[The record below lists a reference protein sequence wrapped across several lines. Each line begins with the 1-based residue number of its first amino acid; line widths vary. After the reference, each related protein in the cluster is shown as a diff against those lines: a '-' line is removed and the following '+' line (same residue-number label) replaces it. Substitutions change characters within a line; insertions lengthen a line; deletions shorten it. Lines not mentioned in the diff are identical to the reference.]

1 MDKTIEN
8 KLRIAKTLRGMK
20 YRCNNPNYHDYH
32 RYGGRGIKVCKEWT
46 ESTDS
51 FIEWSLKNGY
61 DSKKSIDRI
70 DVDKGY
76 SPENC
81 RWANMST
88 QQNNRGN
95 NIILFY
101 KEEYR
106 TIREWSDILGI
117 EYEVIRDR
125 YYKGWEVKD
134 ILEKPKNSHRKL
146 LTLYGETKS
155 LVDWS
160 KELNIGISTLRY
172 RMNNGFSDDEI
183 INGKR
188 SNSKKKESKIM
199 LKYDNKE
206 KSLSE
211 WSKELNINLGTLYN
225 RYYKGWSNEEILYGK
240 NSSKSTIYLEHDGKK
255 LTLKEWGRIVGVHQ
269 DTLRNRMK
277 KGYEI
282 EKILYGEKGEI

>member
-1 MDKTIEN
+1 MNKTRKD

-81 RWANMST
+81 RWTDMST

-188 SNSKKKESKIM
+188 SNSKKKES
-199 LKYDNKE
+199 
-206 KSLSE
+206 
-211 WSKELNINLGTLYN
+211 
-225 RYYKGWSNEEILYGK
+225 NEEILYGK